1 MPIYLLQ
8 YIALHEVVSPGD
20 RSSAW
25 DWAGTFCGILSRT
38 PCASMMRNSLI
49 GLAILLLF
57 HGPQRHGGEGG
68 RRLSSLVVVVR
79 AHETFNGPHRR
90 RAHET
95 DDETHTHAED
105 QDDHVDNEEVPVEE
119 AEVPSSSSPVRNIP
133 DGTVSSSKL
142 QIHVSK

>member
-1 MPIYLLQ
+1 
-8 YIALHEVVSPGD
+8 
-20 RSSAW
+20 
-25 DWAGTFCGILSRT
+25 
-38 PCASMMRNSLI
+38 MMRNSLI

-57 HGPQRHGGEGG
+57 HGPHRHGGEGG

-95 DDETHTHAED
+95 DDETHTHED
-105 QDDHVDNEEVPVEE
+105 QDDHVDENEEVVE